1 MNKYSQAYFRK
12 GLKYVNSII
21 KQLCYYKKKKKRT
34 LRELNHI
41 LILKVALK
49 NDAFF

>member
-21 KQLCYYKKKKKRT
+21 KQLCYYKKKEKDFEGAQSHIDFKSCIKK
-34 LRELNHI
+34 
-41 LILKVALK
+41 
-49 NDAFF
+49 